1 MSSPPP
7 QSQLVVDGVRAANGK
22 KEVLHDLSFMVE
34 RGSIVSVVGPNGAG
48 KTTMAN
54 TVLGF
59 LSTRAGTITLN
70 GREVTRLSTAER
82 IRLGMGIVPEGA
94 RAFPNL
100 TVQQNLQLGGY
111 LLGQGSAIRRAME
124 AVWELFPIL
133 KERPKQSAQTLSG
146 GERQMLAIGRA
157 MMLRPSLLVLDEPS
171 LGLSPI
177 ALATVFDALAR
188 LLAEDGLS
196 VLLIEQNVR
205 AAFRISDRAYV
216 MSMGSVVS
224 TIDAPRAETTVDE
237 MSKFYVGPTPSKLAT
252 LKATKRE
259 EIRDGRES

>member
-1 MSSPPP
+1 
-7 QSQLVVDGVRAANGK
+7 VVDGVRAAYGK

-34 RGSIVSVVGPNGAG
+34 RGSIVAVVGPNGAG

-59 LSTRAGTITLN
+59 LSARAGMITLN
-70 GREVTRLSTAER
+70 GREVTRLSTSER

-94 RAFPNL
+94 RAFPNRSAKPPVGRL
-100 TVQQNLQLGGY
+100 SSRQA
-111 LLGQGSAIRRAME
+111 SAIRRAME

-177 ALATVFDALAR
+177 ALAAVFDALAR
-188 LLAEDGLS
+188 LRAEDGLS

-224 TIDAPRAETTVDE
+224 TIDAPVLRQQS
-237 MSKFYVGPTPSKLAT
+237 M
-252 LKATKRE
+252 R
-259 EIRDGRES
+259 